1 MDITHI
7 ESTLIQ
13 VHQDIQTSGGF
24 ASATVQASTC
34 PLLDLPGFD
43 SLLIPVVFRRVARKL
58 GVTLPADYRV
68 PNLYV
73 TQGGRRR
80 LTIAEIAGEF
90 FQRFS
95 AKAA

>member
-1 MDITHI
+1 MDINDI

-13 VHQDIQTSGGF
+13 VHQEIQDKKPDSTK
-24 ASATVQASTC
+24 VQAGTC
-34 PLLDLPGFD
+34 PLRDLPGFD
-43 SLLIPVVFRRVARKL
+43 SLLIPVAFRRVARKL
-58 GVTLPADYRV
+58 GIQLPTDYRV

-73 TQGGRRR
+73 NRTNRQR

-90 FQRFS
+90 YQRFG